1 MELNQQL
8 NNAKTN
14 DFSPVRESTIN
25 DLISIE
31 ECKQYLGKFGLDE
44 LKISDIRNILTGIA
58 NKTIDSYLDNFR

>member
-1 MELNQQL
+1 MELERQL
-8 NNAKTN
+8 NKGKTN
-14 DFSPVRESTIN
+14 DSSSIRESTIN